1 LNFRFPLSGT
11 IDAMMIAKGDIW
23 DPPEEVISDCN
34 REVDETMR

>member
-1 LNFRFPLSGT
+1 M
-11 IDAMMIAKGDIW
+11 DAMMTAKGDIW